1 MDAILKLDELNVA
14 TLDQVTLMVY
24 KGTPAQR
31 AEAQRVLA
39 QFQELPDAWTRV
51 DRILRESQSQAT
63 KFFALQVLQPVVQYR
78 WKALPQ
84 AQREA
89 IKAFIL
95 DKVVSISSKEE
106 TLRSESLYL
115 KKLNEV
121 LVSIIKQDWPNNWGS
136 FVQDITTS
144 SKTNEAL
151 CENNMVI
158 LKLLSEEIF
167 DFSDTMTRAKTS
179 ELKEQFSK
187 EFAMIYQLCDL
198 VLSNSTN
205 EQLLVVSLK
214 TLLCFLSWIPVG
226 YIFETSMVDLLL
238 KKFFPVPSFRNTA
251 LACLTEIA
259 ALKLDSTFD
268 IRFVQFF
275 VSFMQ
280 VITAMIPITT
290 DIAAAYKRGT
300 PADQR
305 FINNLAMF
313 FTSFFGAHLATIEAQ
328 QQAHRLVVEAHQY
341 LALISMVDDE
351 ETFKICVEYWKE
363 LAADLYDDS
372 SAVPAG
378 SGALM
383 LSMGGANAARRA
395 MYDPVLCGVRT
406 AMISRMAKPEE
417 VLLVEDENG
426 EMIRE
431 EYPDSEAIILYNNMR
446 ETLIYLTHLNPA
458 NTIEIM
464 TAKLHKQ
471 VSGTGW
477 SRTDLNTLC
486 WAIGSIS
493 GAQNEDGE
501 RKFLVLVLKD
511 LLSMCE
517 FIHGKDNKAAIASNI
532 MYIVGQYPRFLRAHW
547 TFLKTV
553 IRKLFEFMHEE
564 HPGVKDMA
572 CDTFLK
578 ISKSCHHKF
587 VVKQAMETQPFINEL
602 LMDLP
607 KIIMDLEASHI
618 QVFYEA
624 VALMISAEPNEQ
636 LKAELIRQLMALP
649 NGQWEAVMANAQQNI
664 DYLQDVQTAK
674 TIVLN
679 LKTNV
684 RVAASLKTSYKHQL
698 APIFFKALHIY
709 GAYSRA
715 VSNAVAAEGAR
726 ATYLATIRSYRAV
739 KRESLR
745 LFRTYI
751 ENATN
756 VEEVA
761 KDFVPPLL
769 QAVLVDYSQN
779 IDEAKDP
786 EVLSLMTAI
795 VTSLKDHIL
804 GSIQNI
810 YACIFECTL
819 AMIKNN
825 FEDHPEHRV
834 NFFNLIRAINKHC
847 FQAFFTIP
855 PEMFKLTIDS
865 VVWAMKHTARN
876 IADTGIYTLI
886 ELWEKIQQSN
896 AANAFYKT
904 FLISLLQDLF
914 VVMTDTFHK
923 SGFTMQATMIMY
935 IVLAVKSGRV
945 SVPLWNEGAAQ
956 FPNNT
961 VFLLNFIG
969 NLIGEAFRNLSKQQV
984 EDFTK
989 GLFVHCE
996 NPTAFKQHL
1005 RDFLVDLKE
1014 FQEADNSELFREE
1027 AEQNSKNVLNKRMQ
1041 VPGLVRGEMEDGP

>member
-1 MDAILKLDELNVA
+1 
-14 TLDQVTLMVY
+14 
-24 KGTPAQR
+24 
-31 AEAQRVLA
+31 
-39 QFQELPDAWTRV
+39 
-51 DRILRESQSQAT
+51 
-63 KFFALQVLQPVVQYR
+63 
-78 WKALPQ
+78 
-84 AQREA
+84 
-89 IKAFIL
+89 
-95 DKVVSISSKEE
+95 
-106 TLRSESLYL
+106 
-115 KKLNEV
+115 
-121 LVSIIKQDWPNNWGS
+121 
-136 FVQDITTS
+136 
-144 SKTNEAL
+144 
-151 CENNMVI
+151 
-158 LKLLSEEIF
+158 
-167 DFSDTMTRAKTS
+167 
-179 ELKEQFSK
+179 
-187 EFAMIYQLCDL
+187 
-198 VLSNSTN
+198 
-205 EQLLVVSLK
+205 
-214 TLLCFLSWIPVG
+214 
-226 YIFETSMVDLLL
+226 
-238 KKFFPVPSFRNTA
+238 
-251 LACLTEIA
+251 
-259 ALKLDSTFD
+259 
-268 IRFVQFF
+268 
-275 VSFMQ
+275 
-280 VITAMIPITT
+280 
-290 DIAAAYKRGT
+290 
-300 PADQR
+300 
-305 FINNLAMF
+305 
-313 FTSFFGAHLATIEAQ
+313 
-328 QQAHRLVVEAHQY
+328 
-341 LALISMVDDE
+341 
-351 ETFKICVEYWKE
+351 
-363 LAADLYDDS
+363 
-372 SAVPAG
+372 
-378 SGALM
+378 
-383 LSMGGANAARRA
+383 
-395 MYDPVLCGVRT
+395 MYDPVLCLVRE

-426 EMIRE
+426 EMVRE

-446 ETLIYLTHLNPA
+446 ETLIYLTHLNTS

-477 SRTDLNTLC
+477 SRSALNTLC

-493 GAQNEDGE
+493 GSQTEDGE
-501 RKFLVLVLKD
+501 RRFLVLVLKD

-517 FIHGKDNKAAIASNI
+517 FIVGKDNKAAIASNI

-553 IRKLFEFMHEE
+553 INKLFEFMHEE

-578 ISKSCHHKF
+578 ISKSCHYKF
-587 VVKQAMETQPFINEL
+587 VSKQTSETQPFINDL

-607 KIIMDLEASHI
+607 KIISDLEANQI

-624 VALMISAEPNEQ
+624 VALMIFSETNEQ
-636 LKAELIRQLMALP
+636 MRAELIRRLMALP
-649 NGQWEAVMANAQQNI
+649 NGQWEAVIANAKQNL
-664 DYLQDVQTAK
+664 DYLQDIQTAK

-684 RVAASLKTSYKHQL
+684 RVATSLKTAYKHQL
-698 APIFFKALHIY
+698 GLIFFDALHIY

-726 ATYLATIRSYRAV
+726 ATLLANIRSYRAV

-745 LFRTYI
+745 LFRTFI
-751 ENATN
+751 ENAKN

-761 KDFVPPLL
+761 RDFVGPLL
-769 QAVLVDYSQN
+769 QAVLVDYSHN

-786 EVLSLMTAI
+786 EVLSLITAV
-795 VTSLKDHIL
+795 VTSLKDHVL
-804 GSIQNI
+804 PSIQNI

-825 FEDHPEHRV
+825 FEDYPEHRV

-923 SGFTMQATMIMY
+923 SGFSMQATMIMN

-945 SVPLWNEGAAQ
+945 SVPLWAEGGAQ
-956 FPNNT
+956 YPNNT
-961 VFLLNFIG
+961 AFLLHFIG
-969 NLIGEAFRNLSKQQV
+969 NLIGEAFRNLKPQQV
-984 EDFTK
+984 EAFAQ

-996 NPTAFKQHL
+996 NPEAFKAHL

-1014 FQEADNSELFREE
+1014 FAETDNSELFLEE
-1027 AEQNSKNVLNKRMQ
+1027 AEKSQQQELSRRMQ
-1041 VPGLVRGEMEDGP
+1041 VPGLVRAAPQNGS